1 MVTMVED
8 RPMGFALGASDYL
21 SKPVE
26 KTRLLD
32 AVARCAARKTDDI
45 LVVDDDPMAAD
56 IILRALKA
64 DGRPSCHACNGRE
77 ALSLVRAARPA
88 LIVLDLM
95 MPEME
100 GFAFLEAL
108 RAEGSEC
115 AAIPVV
121 VLSAKD
127 LTAEER
133 GQLSGRVTNTLRKGA
148 GRPDNLTEPIAR
160 SLPPR

>member
-1 MVTMVED
+1 M
-8 RPMGFALGASDYL
+8 
-21 SKPVE
+21 
-26 KTRLLD
+26 
-32 AVARCAARKTDDI
+32 
-45 LVVDDDPMAAD
+45 
-56 IILRALKA
+56 
-64 DGRPSCHACNGRE
+64 
-77 ALSLVRAARPA
+77 
-88 LIVLDLM
+88 IVLDLM

-148 GRPDNLTEPIAR
+148 GQRENLTEPIAR

>member
-64 DGRPSCHACNGRE
+64 DGRPS
-77 ALSLVRAARPA
+77 
-88 LIVLDLM
+88 
-95 MPEME
+95 
-100 GFAFLEAL
+100 
-108 RAEGSEC
+108 
-115 AAIPVV
+115 
-121 VLSAKD
+121 
-127 LTAEER
+127 
-133 GQLSGRVTNTLRKGA
+133 
-148 GRPDNLTEPIAR
+148 
-160 SLPPR
+160 PR